1 MGKKIRGITPKTRQ
15 ECPLS
20 LLLFITV
27 LDNANRQAKT
37 IRGIRIGK
45 QVKLSPFEDSMA
57 VCLEN
62 PRNAI
67 INLKK

>member
-1 MGKKIRGITPKTRQ
+1 MEKKSRALTPKTRQ

-45 QVKLSPFEDSMA
+45 QVKLYQFADGKA
-57 VCLEN
+57 VCLET
-62 PRNAI
+62 PQNAI
-67 INLKK
+67 TNLKK